1 MYERLKNFWH
11 AGWLYSCRQANNMNK
26 SISNKDFASEVV
38 GSVSLSLVHFKTE
51 WNGACQIVSMIYE
64 DLANS
69 YKGMAN
75 FFTVDMETESK
86 LANEYGVIEVPA
98 ILFFRNGQVIDH
110 AKGLIPKN
118 TLIMKIEN
126 ALSSARN

>member
-1 MYERLKNFWH
+1 
-11 AGWLYSCRQANNMNK
+11 MNK